1 MTFRLDVASVLQI
14 LTGTFNMLQVL
25 DSNFKNIFFSIMMLN
40 VLMNFVRSD
49 FSILANRYGISLLP
63 SKPVN

>member
-25 DSNFKNIFFSIMMLN
+25 DSNFKN
-40 VLMNFVRSD
+40 NFV
-49 FSILANRYGISLLP
+49 LAL
-63 SKPVN
+63 

>member
-1 MTFRLDVASVLQI
+1 MTFRLVVASVLQI

-25 DSNFKNIFFSIMMLN
+25 DSIFKNI
-40 VLMNFVRSD
+40 LMNFVRSD

-63 SKPVN
+63 SKLANWSVSPAYQ

>member
-25 DSNFKNIFFSIMMLN
+25 DSNFKN
-40 VLMNFVRSD
+40 NF
-49 FSILANRYGISLLP
+49 LAL
-63 SKPVN
+63 